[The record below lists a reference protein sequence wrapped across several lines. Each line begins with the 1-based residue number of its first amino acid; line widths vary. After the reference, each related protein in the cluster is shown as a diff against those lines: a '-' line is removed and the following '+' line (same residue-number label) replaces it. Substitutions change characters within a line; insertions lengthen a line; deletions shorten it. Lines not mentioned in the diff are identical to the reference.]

1 MCPLRLHATCE
12 SLRDNKQAS
21 KLACLFACA
30 KHASTQANKQAVC
43 VSCGSGWSVLCVS
56 IQLTLSLF
64 RKRSVCSSC
73 PPRAG
78 HGGQVVVVN
87 SCSGARGSQL
97 YELPAWGPI
106 DDKCGWTY
114 SWDGGGGRIL
124 ENPLARCVSPPS
136 DATAAPVCVSCCC
149 GRSVPCARARRVCVD
164 STYRYVERAGVC
176 CWWVWMA
183 VRFVCVVRVPSCVC
197 PGSPRCL
204 FTGTRCLFTG
214 TLSTLSHCS

>member
-1 MCPLRLHATCE
+1 MHATCE
-12 SLRDNKQAS
+12 SLRDSKQAS
-21 KLACLFACA
+21 KQAR
-30 KHASTQANKQAVC
+30 HASTQANKQAVC

-106 DDKCGWTY
+106 DVVWL
-114 SWDGGGGRIL
+114 GRTAGTGVGAGSLKIL
-124 ENPLARCVSPPS
+124 SRGVLVHRATRPQRQSVFRAVVAGRYLVRARGACVSIPP
-136 DATAAPVCVSCCC
+136 TGTC
-149 GRSVPCARARRVCVD
+149 G
-164 STYRYVERAGVC
+164 
-176 CWWVWMA
+176 M
-183 VRFVCVVRVPSCVC
+183 CVV
-197 PGSPRCL
+197 GGFGWL
-204 FTGTRCLFTG
+204 
-214 TLSTLSHCS
+214 